1 MNEMSNRECYP
12 NGENMS
18 EAEICQVCLTKIAEL
33 EERHMAEIATLEHEI
48 KLVRARNQ
56 RLEEEIAWIESV
68 GKTAGK

>member
-1 MNEMSNRECYP
+1 
-12 NGENMS
+12 MS
-18 EAEICQVCLTKIAEL
+18 EAETCRVCLTKIAEM